1 MGSRSPWRHFL
12 SLPPEVRHG
21 PAACLGDAMARRE
34 VIWLRCDA
42 CRHTAV
48 ILPQILAQLAGYDCT
63 FPALRRRLKC
73 RQCGNKRVQVE
84 AHVPGER

>member
-1 MGSRSPWRHFL
+1 M
-12 SLPPEVRHG
+12 VRE
-21 PAACLGDAMARRE
+21 E

-63 FPALRRRLKC
+63 FPALRRQLKC
-73 RQCGNKRVQVE
+73 RQAGAGR
-84 AHVPGER
+84 A

>member
-12 SLPPEVRHG
+12 SLPPEVRHE

-63 FPALRRRLKC
+63 LAALRRRMMC
-73 RQCGNKRVQVE
+73 RECGAKRVRIS